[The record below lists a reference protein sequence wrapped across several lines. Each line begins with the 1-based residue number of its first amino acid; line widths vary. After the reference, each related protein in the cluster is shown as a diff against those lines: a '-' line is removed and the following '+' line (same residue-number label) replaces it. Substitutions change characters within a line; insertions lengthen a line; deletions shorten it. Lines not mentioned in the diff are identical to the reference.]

1 MSDHD
6 TQPAPGAGFSPDRS
20 PARSTVPHH
29 TAATDQRVPDGSR
42 RWATLTL
49 LAVTQFVV
57 VLDSSI
63 VNIALPSLGRSLHM
77 SATGLS
83 WVVNAYLLTFG
94 GLLLLGGRAAD
105 LLGRR
110 AVFTTG
116 LLLFTLASLTAGLA
130 PNGAALLASRAV
142 QGAAAAIMSPAALS
156 IVTTIF
162 PEGRDRDRALGI
174 WGAVAGS
181 GGAAGVLLGGIL
193 TSGPGWSWIF
203 FINVPVGAL
212 ALLLTP
218 KLIPALPARPGH
230 RSFDLPGAV
239 TVTGGLIAVV
249 LGLVS
254 SGSHG
259 WASPSTLGPLA
270 VGVLLLA
277 AFAAVERRAAQP
289 LVPPHMLRRRTV
301 ATANT
306 VMLMTGGIIVSLFY
320 FLALHMQQVL
330 EYSPL
335 HSGLAQLPLNASLI
349 TAAACA
355 SRLIARAG
363 APVVLTAGLLLLAS
377 GLLWLAAAPVDGSF
391 PASLLGPLVL
401 IGAGIGLALA
411 PVNVIAYSGV
421 PPHETGL
428 AGGLINTSQQTGGAL
443 FLAVLTTLAA
453 SRTRH
458 LLPGTT
464 QTHAQAGGYHWA
476 FAAAA
481 ALAVLAAAIT
491 AIALP
496 RRERLPLHGIDTEQA
511 S

>member
-6 TQPAPGAGFSPDRS
+6 TQPTPDAGLAPDRS
-20 PARSTVPHH
+20 PTAPHH
-29 TAATDQRVPDGSR
+29 ATTTDQPVPGGSR

-83 WVVNAYLLTFG
+83 WVVNTYLLAFG

-110 AVFTTG
+110 AVFATG

-130 PNGAALLASRAV
+130 PDGAILLASRAV
-142 QGAAAAIMSPAALS
+142 QGTAAAIMSPAALS
-156 IVTTIF
+156 IVTTVF

-193 TSGPGWSWIF
+193 TSGPGWPWIF

-218 KLIPALPARPGH
+218 KLIPALPARPGR
-230 RSFDLPGAV
+230 RSFDLAGAT
-239 TVTGGLIAVV
+239 TVTGGLVASV

-254 SGSHG
+254 SSSHG
-259 WASPSTLGPLA
+259 WTSPRTLGPLA
-270 VGVLLLA
+270 IGALLLV
-277 AFAAVERRAAQP
+277 AFVAVERRAAQP
-289 LVPPHMLRRRTV
+289 LLPPHMLRRRTV

-306 VMLMTGGIIVSLFY
+306 VMLMTGGVIVSLFY

-335 HSGLAQLPLNASLI
+335 RSGLAQLPLNVALI
-349 TAAACA
+349 VAAACA
-355 SRLIARAG
+355 SRLLARAG
-363 APVVLTAGLLLLAS
+363 APVVLTSGLLLLAS

-391 PASLLGPLVL
+391 LVTLLGPLVL

-428 AGGLINTSQQTGGAL
+428 AGGLVNTSQQTGGAL

-453 SRTRH
+453 SRTQH
-458 LLPGTT
+458 LLPGTSR
-464 QTHAQAGGYHWA
+464 THALAGGYHWA

-491 AIALP
+491 TLALA
-496 RRERLPLHGIDTEQA
+496 RRERPPLHGLGAEQP